1 MTITS
6 AANHYRKILSE
17 LIDNCPSF
25 ASFLNASRR
34 AIEDNRVTYD
44 SYDSYYD
51 SYYDYEMEEDLDM
64 CLDELNDYSRDN
76 FNNKIIF
83 RHGCFRVV
91 IIDEDSDYVLKFS
104 FSRSSQCCENDTYDD
119 CQTEEETYQTAIDNG
134 VENDFAEVISIGSFE
149 YNSTKTPILFLAKK
163 MKVDTF
169 NPNFNYDFEE
179 FCDANGINDVDIL
192 DIVTHSFA
200 CAFSSYYRNDPDSFI
215 RLVNFIRDFNITDLH
230 MENIGFV
237 EDKPYII
244 DYGFASTNKLY

>member
-25 ASFLNASRR
+25 ASFLNASRK

-44 SYDSYYD
+44 SYYD
-51 SYYDYEMEEDLDM
+51 SYYDYKMEKDLVI

-76 FNNKIIF
+76 FNSRIIF

-104 FSRSSQCCENDTYDD
+104 FSRSLHCCENDTYDD
-119 CQTEEETYQTAIDNG
+119 CQTEEETYQMAIDNG

-169 NPNFNYDFEE
+169 NPNFNYDFDA
-179 FCDANGINDVDIL
+179 FCNANGINKRYIL

-200 CAFSSYYRNDPDSFI
+200 CVFSSYYCNDPDSFI

-230 MENIGFV
+230 MRNIGFV
-237 EDKPYII
+237 DDKPYII
-244 DYGFASTNKLY
+244 DYGFASTK